1 MLYTKERLQELYKES
16 RRRHGV
22 IEVENDEF
30 SIKIKGRKLLKY
42 LRKNKEQNKE
52 NDG

>member
-42 LRKNKEQNKE
+42 LRNKEQNKE